1 MSDEPSSGSRADF
14 HRENQARAVEQATRL
29 LARREELQGA
39 WLAWVAGELYRMS
52 PPPFAAMVRRELQ
65 RMSQA

>member
-14 HRENQARAVEQATRL
+14 HREYQARAVEQATRL
-29 LARREELQGA
+29 LARRDVMQGA

>member
-14 HRENQARAVEQATRL
+14 HREHQARAVEEAERL
-29 LARREELQGA
+29 LARRDALHGA

-65 RMSQA
+65 RLSQV